1 MCCEVYKHRL
11 LSCSLC
17 GLDIESGSLVPI
29 PSLAEREAQG
39 PEVTE
44 RGVLTPA
51 LSLAHCHFGH
61 VLLPGWT
68 SDISAANEDI
78 GSKGF

>member
-1 MCCEVYKHRL
+1 MKFINID
-11 LSCSLC
+11 CSPVLC
-17 GLDIESGSLVPI
+17 GSDIESGSLVPI
-29 PSLAEREAQG
+29 PSLAGREVQG

-61 VLLPGWT
+61 VLFPGWT